1 MRTHEKSQGEH
12 ESADAA
18 GLTDLARILAGGLLR
33 IARHVAVSDATN
45 PVDRLDVFA
54 RSRPHLDDNEAA

>member
-18 GLTDLARILAGGLLR
+18 GLTDLARILAGGILR
-33 IARHVAVSDATN
+33 IARPVAVSSAET
-45 PVDRLDVFA
+45 PHKPLDSGAHPRDCVVV
-54 RSRPHLDDNEAA
+54 RSAP